1 MFILLPLVLTGL
13 AAIGLPQIE
22 YEDDF
27 FNMWLPKDNYYRL
40 DSGIVANFKK
50 IKHFDFRCM
59 FNFQSGIM
67 KCGRH

>member
-1 MFILLPLVLTGL
+1 MFILLPLALTGL

-40 DSGIVANFKK
+40 DSGILAVFGKYY
-50 IKHFDFRCM
+50 
-59 FNFQSGIM
+59 
-67 KCGRH
+67 